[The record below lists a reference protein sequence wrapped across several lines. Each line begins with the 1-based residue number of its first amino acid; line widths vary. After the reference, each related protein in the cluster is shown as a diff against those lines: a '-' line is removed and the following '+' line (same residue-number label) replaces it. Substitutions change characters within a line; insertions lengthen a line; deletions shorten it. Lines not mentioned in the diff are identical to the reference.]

1 MGVST
6 YNSMVLPQQPSNN
19 VTPRTLQ
26 HNEMRVDP
34 DDQSGDGGE
43 ESFKSLTREEAQALR
58 ARLPQVSPWRVV
70 AAQAVA
76 GLVMAGVSWAV
87 AGRGE
92 VVWSALYGALT
103 VVLPTALLA
112 RGMSRVTGLPE
123 VKANVAAFNFMFW
136 EFLKIGVSVAMLAA
150 AAKVVPD
157 LSWPAMLITLVVCM
171 KMNWLALLWQGRV
184 TTTRS

>member
-6 YNSMVLPQQPSNN
+6 YNSMVLPQLLAHN
-19 VTPRTLQ
+19 VNQRTPL
-26 HNEMRVDP
+26 HNGLRAGS
-34 DDQSGDGGE
+34 DDGAVEAAEDD
-43 ESFKSLTREEAQALR
+43 FKSLTREEAQALR

-76 GLVMAGVSWAV
+76 GLVMAAACWGVIGTGAAV
-87 AGRGE
+87 L
-92 VVWSALYGALT
+92 SALYGAAT
-103 VVLPTALLA
+103 VVMPTALLA
-112 RGMSRVTGLPE
+112 RGMARIGGLSD

-150 AAKVVPD
+150 AVLVVPD
-157 LSWPAMLITLVVCM
+157 LSWPAMLVTMVVCM